1 VREQWLR
8 EEWKSTNIDAS
19 TMYNLPRHSRDEEM
33 TVGMALDL
41 SKALVP
47 SRLES
52 RGVVAL
58 FGQSAKLQVH
68 YF

>member
-1 VREQWLR
+1 ML
-8 EEWKSTNIDAS
+8 
-19 TMYNLPRHSRDEEM
+19 NLPRHSRDEE
-33 TVGMALDL
+33 TIVRTALHI

-58 FGQSAKLQVH
+58 PGQSAKLRVH
-68 YF
+68 VSGVL

>member
-1 VREQWLR
+1 
-8 EEWKSTNIDAS
+8 
-19 TMYNLPRHSRDEEM
+19 MYNLPRHSRDEEM